1 MTFEATQEEYRAVIE
16 RWLKN
21 TTEEG
26 DCRLWN
32 GAVSKNNLPVAK
44 FKGGTRSIRNVIARS
59 KGMPKGYVAYC
70 TCNEAKCIEPDH
82 VKWMHQRKMS
92 SVASRRRTSVS
103 IQIMAAKVAKIKRER
118 CGVLTD
124 EQRHEILTSGTS
136 IRKLAAKFGVNT
148 KTVWNYRRRNTIKH
162 SPWKGLVK

>member
-1 MTFEATQEEYRAVIE
+1 MKSHE
-16 RWLKN
+16 K

-26 DCRLWN
+26 NCRFWN
-32 GAVSKNNLPVAK
+32 GAVSKNNLLVAK
-44 FKGGTRSIRNVIARS
+44 FKGDTRSIRNVITRS
-59 KGMPKGYVAYC
+59 KGMPKGYIAYC

-82 VKWMHQRKMS
+82 IKWMHLRKMS

-103 IQIMAAKVAKIKRER
+103 IQIMVAKVAKKARER

-124 EQRHEILTSGTS
+124 EQRHEILTSGAS